1 MTVKDT
7 SLQAYWSERLSKRI
21 NKQQVTVLES
31 LNIYGPGTRKQIAHS
46 TGLAINCVCGRVKEL
61 LDMQAVEEFTK
72 VIDADTR
79 KPVWVLR
86 IKENECHA

>member
-21 NKQQVTVLES
+21 GGQQVKVLES
-31 LNIYGPGTRKQIAHS
+31 LNICGPGTRKQIAS
-46 TGLAINCVCGRVKEL
+46 RTGLAINCVCGRVKEL

-72 VIDADTR
+72 VVDEGTNKA
-79 KPVWVLR
+79 VWVLR